1 MATKG
6 LTLRGIRH
14 LATRIQQ
21 LCSEGFF
28 KDPWDLHGE
37 QQPGAEGYEDLTT
50 AQLAVK
56 WVKAEVNAKGGSALV
71 EALAAA
77 LPDVPVAERAQ
88 LAAAPSYYVR
98 YAACQLSL
106 INLGE
111 RQALREGCL
120 TLVQCEGSALYCI
133 TYTVLAVLNKAA
145 ECALPDTLGCTCAA
159 HAPLRLTLTSACNPP
174 CDCRPVPVLL
184 LPRSHVWSGRAFRL
198 FDTIEAFL
206 AGASDTTAV
215 W

>member
-1 MATKG
+1 MLTCAWHNPSSQATKSKQAATNDATTAPAASGAAPAAAAAAAGTAPTAAVAGAAAAAQPVAALAAPAGTAAAAAAAAAVGSNPVATKG

-28 KDPWDLHGE
+28 KDPWDLHGK

-56 WVKAEVNAKGGSALV
+56 WVKAEVNTKGGSALV
-71 EALAAA
+71 DALAAA

-98 YAACQLSL
+98 YATRQLSL
-106 INLGE
+106 VHLGE
-111 RQALREGCL
+111 FSFPFLSFSGGARGM
-120 TLVQCEGSALYCI
+120 
-133 TYTVLAVLNKAA
+133 
-145 ECALPDTLGCTCAA
+145 PDA
-159 HAPLRLTLTSACNPP
+159 S
-174 CDCRPVPVLL
+174 PV
-184 LPRSHVWSGRAFRL
+184 
-198 FDTIEAFL
+198 
-206 AGASDTTAV
+206 
-215 W
+215 

>member
-1 MATKG
+1 MRGAAHLHADLCMAQPTSQATKSKQAASNDATTAPAASGATPAAAAAAAAGTAPTAAAAGAAAAAQPVAASAAPAGTAAAAAAAAAVGSNPVATKG

-14 LATRIQQ
+14 LASRIQQ

-71 EALAAA
+71 DALAAA

-98 YAACQLSL
+98 YAPYQS
-106 INLGE
+106 I
-111 RQALREGCL
+111 
-120 TLVQCEGSALYCI
+120 LV
-133 TYTVLAVLNKAA
+133 
-145 ECALPDTLGCTCAA
+145 TLGMRQGMPDA
-159 HAPLRLTLTSACNPP
+159 S
-174 CDCRPVPVLL
+174 PV
-184 LPRSHVWSGRAFRL
+184 
-198 FDTIEAFL
+198 
-206 AGASDTTAV
+206 
-215 W
+215 